1 MYIFTSI
8 ANSEHD
14 VTSTID
20 NSETSQDCTH
30 FLESRKICSH
40 LDLCFNV
47 SYFNSRLLLFIL
59 SFGGHF
65 VHLLIVD
72 SRAMTGTEGRKRE
85 MGNDMHQKLDVNQ
98 PPGCPCSE
106 VFFTLTSYHGELA
119 LKLSFHDTCCI
130 APVQHGSSYNPEN
143 VELKTK
149 FDNCEIS
156 RYRILFLDHMTD
168 C

>member
-59 SFGGHF
+59 SFGGYF

-98 PPGCPCSE
+98 PLFWSLFYIDIISWRAGIE
-106 VFFTLTSYHGELA
+106 TV
-119 LKLSFHDTCCI
+119 
-130 APVQHGSSYNPEN
+130 
-143 VELKTK
+143 
-149 FDNCEIS
+149 IS
-156 RYRILFLDHMTD
+156 RYLLHCTSPTRFFL
-168 C
+168 